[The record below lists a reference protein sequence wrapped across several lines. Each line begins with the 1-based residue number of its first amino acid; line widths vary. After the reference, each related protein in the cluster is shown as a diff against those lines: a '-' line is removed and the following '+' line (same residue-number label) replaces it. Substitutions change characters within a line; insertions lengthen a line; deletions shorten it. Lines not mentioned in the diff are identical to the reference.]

1 MSETSKR
8 YYVDTNIM
16 MYAAGKESIYKE
28 VCLKVLDNITSYEYE
43 YYINTEVFQEILY
56 RYDNIGMKSFGI
68 ELAESVLELFN
79 NILSI
84 EEKDIYLSVSM
95 MKKYKQLL
103 SRDAIITANM
113 LNNNI
118 KEIISV
124 DKDFDKVSEINR
136 INPEELIY

>member
-16 MYAAGKESIYKE
+16 MYAAGKENIYKE
-28 VCLKVLDNITSYEYE
+28 VCLKVLDNISSYEYE
-43 YYINTEVFQEILY
+43 YYINTEVFQELLY
-56 RYDNIGMKSFGI
+56 RYDNIGMRSFGI

-79 NILSI
+79 HILSI

-103 SRDAIITANM
+103 SRDAIIIANM

-136 INPEELIY
+136 INPEELKY